1 MLRWASRLYVI
12 SSIAQGRWCWLL
24 IYIDSQNSWIP
35 VTASH
40 SLTFSP
46 LLIWRGVV
54 DLEFIYFSWP
64 LYCLSCDLRLLINH
78 LVSSN
83 FPKNTCIIVTNPD
96 FPSLSL
102 FFFTELCPA
111 TLQKFSFFTQPLR
124 GLPSTYKC
132 TMSSPPLIQVQSI
145 RYMVLVFNG
154 SFNIFFNYIVA
165 VSFIGGGNQSTRRKP
180 PIYCKSLTNCIS

>member
-1 MLRWASRLYVI
+1 MRWASRLYVI

-40 SLTFSP
+40 FLTFSP
-46 LLIWRGVV
+46 FLIWRGVV
-54 DLEFIYFSWP
+54 DLEFIYFFWP

-83 FPKNTCIIVTNPD
+83 FPKNTCIIVTNHH
-96 FPSLSL
+96 FPPMLL
-102 FFFTELCPA
+102 FFFTELCPT
-111 TLQKFSFFTQPLR
+111 TLQKSSFFTQPS
-124 GLPSTYKC
+124 PEFSSKYKC
-132 TMSSPPLIQVQSI
+132 TISPPPLIQVQSI
-145 RYMVLVFNG
+145 RYMVLVFYA
-154 SFNIFFNYIVA
+154 SFNIFFSYIVA

-180 PIYCKSLTNCIS
+180 PICCKSLTNCIS